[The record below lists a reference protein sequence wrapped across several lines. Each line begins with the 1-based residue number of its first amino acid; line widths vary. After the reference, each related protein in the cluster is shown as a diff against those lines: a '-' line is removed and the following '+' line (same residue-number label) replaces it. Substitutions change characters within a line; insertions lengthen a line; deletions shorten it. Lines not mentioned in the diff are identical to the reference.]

1 MGGEFSQTVTPKLEE
16 VQRRFEAWRR
26 TRRKGRRIPEAL
38 WGAATELARELGVHR
53 VARALA
59 LDYTTLKGR
68 VVGRVA
74 AKAPVSSSVVEPAF
88 VEFAVEA
95 VGCTPQSVV
104 EYEGPCGKLTIRLT
118 GHSPVDIV
126 ALVEALGRAGR

>member
-1 MGGEFSQTVTPKLEE
+1 VAPKLEE
-16 VQRRFEAWRR
+16 LQRRFEAWRR
-26 TRRKGRRIPEAL
+26 TGRKGRRIPEAL

-74 AKAPVSSSVVEPAF
+74 AKAKASSSVVEPAF
-88 VEFAVEA
+88 VELAVEA
-95 VGCTPQSVV
+95 VARTPQSVV
-104 EYEGPCGKLTIRLT
+104 EFEGQCGKLTIRLT
-118 GHSPVDIV
+118 GHSPVDVV

>member
-1 MGGEFSQTVTPKLEE
+1 MGRATSQTVAPKLEE
-16 VQRRFEAWRR
+16 LQRRFEAWRR
-26 TRRKGRRIPEAL
+26 TGRKGRRIPDAL

-74 AKAPVSSSVVEPAF
+74 AKAKASSSVVEL
-88 VEFAVEA
+88 AVEA
-95 VGCTPQSVV
+95 AARTPQSVV
-104 EYEGPCGKLTIRLT
+104 EFEGQCGKLTIRLT

-126 ALVEALGRAGR
+126 ALVEALGRPGR